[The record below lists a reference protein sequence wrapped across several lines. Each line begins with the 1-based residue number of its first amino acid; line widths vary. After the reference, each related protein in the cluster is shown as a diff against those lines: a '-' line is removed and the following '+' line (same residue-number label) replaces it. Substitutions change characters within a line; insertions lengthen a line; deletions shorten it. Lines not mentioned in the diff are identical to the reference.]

1 MIRTVVCYSYIRERS
16 CNDLFF
22 ASSHQATV
30 STPQNLSKR
39 RRHRIYKSKWVYGIT
54 MVALSFGLLGLLS
67 GCSEE
72 VVAPGAPSPKEDG
85 TITVRLTGADAHN
98 GKGLFCAV
106 GATGDDLNDPAN
118 WLGVSP
124 TDPIIAGGLET
135 FYRKELNAREAL
147 GFPPFHPI
155 GAAGVPLSQQQQKV
169 RRK

>member
-1 MIRTVVCYSYIRERS
+1 
-16 CNDLFF
+16 
-22 ASSHQATV
+22 
-30 STPQNLSKR
+30 
-39 RRHRIYKSKWVYGIT
+39 
-54 MVALSFGLLGLLS
+54 LLS
-67 GCSEE
+67 GCPEE

-124 TDPIIAGGLET
+124 TDPIIPGGLET
-135 FYRKELNAREAL
+135 IYRKELNAREAL